1 MLGEIFIEQHFFLSF
16 FFLVKL
22 VLFLEPF
29 LDYDEIGKMNFN
41 S

>member
-1 MLGEIFIEQHFFLSF
+1 MLEEILIEQHFFFF

-29 LDYDEIGKMNFN
+29 LDYDEIGKRNFN

>member
-1 MLGEIFIEQHFFLSF
+1 MLGEILIEQHFF

-29 LDYDEIGKMNFN
+29 LDYDEFGKRNFN

>member
-1 MLGEIFIEQHFFLSF
+1 MLGEILIEQHFFSF
-16 FFLVKL
+16 VFLVKL

-29 LDYDEIGKMNFN
+29 LDYDEIGKRNFN

>member
-1 MLGEIFIEQHFFLSF
+1 MLGEILIEQHFFFS

-29 LDYDEIGKMNFN
+29 LDYDEIGKRNFN